1 VSDTT
6 KGKVVA
12 TSEKKDDS
20 QSNETTPKQASV
32 WVKRE
37 EWQLPDLGDDGWYP
51 LSLLLDF
58 YTPGDLATAIE
69 KYGIYTN
76 DRHGRTI
83 HCTLKDNAEQY
94 EQALDLLADW
104 QSELDDPGHVY
115 SWDSEK
121 YEVEAHPT
129 EYWWL
134 KADVIEELKVLKAT
148 SETIQTSQATTSNQA
163 IRSWKELIQDEAEK
177 LCLEIEAKGGKPNFR
192 ALAGVLADWA
202 KANGITTDGIHN
214 PAADYIYA
222 HVISASEWDAPIRK
236 KYRNK
241 RLS

>member
-1 VSDTT
+1 MSDT

-20 QSNETTPKQASV
+20 KSNETTPKKAPV
-32 WVKRE
+32 WNKRE

-51 LSLLLDF
+51 LSLLLD
-58 YTPGDLATAIE
+58 YYAPGDLATAIE

-129 EYWWL
+129 EYWRL
-134 KADVIEELKVLKAT
+134 PDKV
-148 SETIQTSQATTSNQA
+148 
-163 IRSWKELIQDEAEK
+163 
-177 LCLEIEAKGGKPNFR
+177 
-192 ALAGVLADWA
+192 V
-202 KANGITTDGIHN
+202 
-214 PAADYIYA
+214 
-222 HVISASEWDAPIRK
+222 
-236 KYRNK
+236 K
-241 RLS
+241 RLNEIRDSLKKSLSSKEQVYWTQRTLEEFEEEIKTAGSINAAAKLHDVKRQRYSEVYNKKKEAFINKPWPGRD